1 MGRGSEEYDRD
12 RGCCKWEEF
21 WNGRATIA
29 RAEDQWTD
37 DPGNVMLPETM
48 HDAEQ
53 AFDSTLTL
61 RIIRIVFEDLSGR
74 GEGES
79 S

>member
-1 MGRGSEEYDRD
+1 
-12 RGCCKWEEF
+12 
-21 WNGRATIA
+21 
-29 RAEDQWTD
+29 
-37 DPGNVMLPETM
+37 MLPETM